1 MWNGTH
7 TKACN
12 LNGYESVMCLTV
24 FDSSGLYIGF
34 PVLWVLCYNYLVAR
48 IGFIR
53 ISCFMILMPCLFLP
67 APSYLP
73 PEYFLLDICII
84 VFTLLHHLVLLLH
97 SPGEYHLT
105 PLDSHV
111 QVLELGACVQ
121 SSAAVA
127 WISSLPTWATSFQAP
142 CESLEFSFLNSWVS
156 FSIHTCTFPCIHV
169 CEPLLYWSYILCIS
183 CIPAF
188 AHICDV
194 ILL

>member
-53 ISCFMILMPCLFLP
+53 ISCFMIILPYLFIP
-67 APSYLP
+67 ALTYLP
-73 PEYFLLDICII
+73 PEYFLLDITWYMHYCAHPASPLG
-84 VFTLLHHLVLLLH
+84 FASTLAWGVSFD
-97 SPGEYHLT
+97 SPGFSR
-105 PLDSHV
+105 PGP
-111 QVLELGACVQ
+111 GARSVWISPFADQ

-127 WISSLPTWATSFQAP
+127 WTSSRPSWATSFQAP
-142 CESLEFSFLNSWVS
+142 LWVS
-156 FSIHTCTFPCIHV
+156 RVFLFKLVSTFMLFYSCT
-169 CEPLLYWSYILCIS
+169 SA

-188 AHICDV
+188 AHISDM
-194 ILL
+194 IFM